1 MDKLEHLICHRELPV
16 DIANDTE
23 AIDAGTRA
31 RVAHGEIIYVM
42 GGSQGIIASLEVT
55 QMQIIQLGGL

>member
-1 MDKLEHLICHRELPV
+1 MDKLEHLICHRGLPV

-31 RVAHGEIIYVM
+31 RAAHAKLTYVM
-42 GGSQGIIASLEVT
+42 RGSQGIIASLEVT